1 MTPPGNPVLS
11 VEDFLP
17 GGCERE
23 LVVVNVDEPSPKK
36 MTNCLLHLALIWD
49 SVVVAVGRAN
59 NEIKG
64 RRLAAASI
72 TYGEEEPRLFGVP
85 CHSSTVVD
93 GAEDTK
99 PTNLRHDGI
108 SDGISSGLFRTT
120 VANPWPGRGAVYS

>member
-36 MTNCLLHLALIWD
+36 MTNCFLHLALIWD

-99 PTNLRHDGI
+99 PN
-108 SDGISSGLFRTT
+108 
-120 VANPWPGRGAVYS
+120 